1 MATEPKLTARE
12 KRWRAEDDARTL
24 ANAQVINDDPG
35 RHVLAKR
42 AAQRI
47 AKQEKESADAMQGV
61 ATGKKV
67 TPTKATKKTTRAKAT
82 GKPKQPGF
90 NVFGKI

>member
-1 MATEPKLTARE
+1 MPNEPKLTARE

-24 ANAQVINDDPG
+24 ANAQVIQEDPQ

-47 AKQEKESADAMQGV
+47 AKQEKESADAMQNV
-61 ATGKKV
+61 AAGKKV
-67 TPTKATKKTTRAKAT
+67 TPNTKKKKKPATRKK
-82 GKPKQPGF
+82 KPQSF